1 MRQIHLTLKLNRLCL
16 KAFPLD
22 VAGLLEVVLN
32 MFICNIFEK
41 KGSNLM
47 KRITTTLI
55 LLMLVF
61 AATSGFASSNGA
73 PWPPD
78 LSITKP
84 EANVPAQLAP
94 LSGKWIGSTG
104 SGMGA
109 QMAFE
114 HIRISEFGLLQI
126 QSVYAWNNR
135 FVPAGWSRQS
145 AKFTGKEIVFTITG
159 ENPLN
164 GVSIWCNLPQNDSM
178 SCSYSGPY
186 SGSISLRREK

>member
-1 MRQIHLTLKLNRLCL
+1 
-16 KAFPLD
+16 
-22 VAGLLEVVLN
+22 
-32 MFICNIFEK
+32 
-41 KGSNLM
+41 M

-61 AATSGFASSNGA
+61 VATSGLASSNGA

-78 LSITKP
+78 ISITKP
-84 EANVPAQLAP
+84 EANVPAKLAP

-109 QMAFE
+109 RMAFE

-126 QSVYAWNNR
+126 QSVYAWDNR

-145 AKFTGKEIVFTITG
+145 AKFTGKDIVFTIAEG
-159 ENPLN
+159 NPL
-164 GVSIWCNLPQNDSM
+164 SDMLISCSLPQNDSM